1 MEFVG
6 WRRENDKR
14 HGQQHSEQGQVRA
27 GGDGVGGRGNV
38 RRASQAGAHL
48 SLRRGIKVPHQ
59 AEERAELV
67 APLRRRP
74 PGQQLRR
81 GRKRK
86 SESGLR
92 DWTEAEDIQ
101 LLKVV
106 WSGARGEDRC
116 TPTRTASACRQRLQL
131 IRKHVELSTR
141 NSLGM
146 SSTNP

>member
-1 MEFVG
+1 MLWGQPDWPGSVRGALQPPPSVAFLMPEVG
-6 WRRENDKR
+6 LRLTFNALHAQIR
-14 HGQQHSEQGQVRA
+14 HGL
-27 GGDGVGGRGNV
+27 D
-38 RRASQAGAHL
+38 
-48 SLRRGIKVPHQ
+48 
-59 AEERAELV
+59 AE
-67 APLRRRP
+67 
-74 PGQQLRR
+74 QLRR